1 MRFISFKKF
10 IIISRPILFPLI
22 FLCLICALFFSTSS
36 LVLINLIDLIFIL
49 FLTFLI
55 PFFTFSINDLYD
67 YNSDKINIRKKS
79 ILYGKFISNIKQYSF
94 SIYLYN
100 FMIFLFLFIF
110 AFIFYNI
117 QTMLIIIILFF
128 LIYFYSAK
136 PLRFK
141 EVYLLD
147 SLSNGLIALFT
158 FLLIYSF
165 YNDIFA
171 LPLEVY
177 LIALSISSY
186 HLIAAQLDV
195 VSDKSSNHKTTAT
208 KINNKDVVYLIC
220 ILFNLP
226 LLFFKINSG
235 FKYLFYVNIFII
247 FILYFFP
254 RVKKIYLFLFFII
267 SWMFITMSYILNYLF

>member
-1 MRFISFKKF
+1 MRLISLKQF

-22 FLCLICALFFSTSS
+22 FLCLICALFFSTNS
-36 LVLINLIDLIFIL
+36 LVLINFIDVIFIL

-55 PFFTFSINDLYD
+55 PFFMFSINDLYD
-67 YNSDKINIRKKS
+67 YDSDKINVRKKN
-79 ILYGKFISNIKQYSF
+79 ILYGRFISNIKQYSF

-100 FMIFLFLFIF
+100 FIIFLFLFIF
-110 AFIFYNI
+110 TFLFYNI

-147 SLSNGLIALFT
+147 SLSNGFIALFT
-158 FLLIYSF
+158 FLLIYSI
-165 YNDIFA
+165 YNNIFT

-208 KINNKDVVYLIC
+208 KISNKNIVYLIC

-226 LLFFKINSG
+226 LLFLKINSV
-235 FKYLFYVNIFII
+235 FKYLFYVNFFII

-254 RVKKIYLFLFFII
+254 NFKKLYLFLFFII
-267 SWMFITMSYILNYLF
+267 SWMVITISYVWNYLF